1 MYALHDAGMAIHTMP
16 LPEPSGPPPG
26 QVERRAVEETEHSAL
41 EPEDRRDAV
50 YTTGAAVVQL
60 VSDSAEGYAEMLE
73 SSDQMQAGTTPSG
86 TLFGENLGQDLD
98 VYA

>member
-1 MYALHDAGMAIHTMP
+1 MYALHEAGSAIYTLP
-16 LPEPSGPPPG
+16 VPEPSGPSPG
-26 QVERRAVEETEHSAL
+26 QIERRAVEETEHSAL
-41 EPEDRRDAV
+41 EPEDRREAV

-60 VSDSAEGYAEMLE
+60 VSDSAEGFAEMLE
-73 SSDQMQAGTTPSG
+73 SSDRLQAGSTSSG